1 MTTQIEQLI
10 EKYKKNYKEMRLE
23 IPTGEIIQDLQSL
36 QPTTEER
43 VETKK
48 IFKDDGWVYY
58 NNMWKD

>member
-23 IPTGEIIQDLQSL
+23 IPIGEIIQDLQSL

-48 IFKDDGWVYY
+48 ILKDDGWAYY

>member
-23 IPTGEIIQDLQSL
+23 IPIGEIIQDLQSL

-48 IFKDDGWVYY
+48 ILKDDG
-58 NNMWKD
+58 

>member
-23 IPTGEIIQDLQSL
+23 IPTGEIIRDLQSL

-43 VETKK
+43 EADLNDSITNEKYTV
-48 IFKDDGWVYY
+48 
-58 NNMWKD
+58 N